1 MRRKWLV
8 DGLYQLGLKF
18 EDLKQIHD
26 KYERLDLVPTHYNY
40 PAFFCHTEKPDFV
53 QAIELAK

>member
-26 KYERLDLVPTHYNY
+26 KYERLDLVPTHYNF
-40 PAFFCHTEKPDFV
+40 PAFFCHT
-53 QAIELAK
+53 